1 MSSSNILQLFK
12 DSGALLTGHFL
23 LTSGRHSDVYY
34 EKFTLLKNPTICTQI
49 CKSMADH
56 FKNSGV
62 QTVVGPTTGGILIA
76 YDVARYLGVESIY
89 AEQGENGRVFKRG
102 FSLEPGEKVLIV
114 DDVLTTGK
122 SVEEVIALV
131 KSYKADIVGTSRESQ
146 ARLEAAHERLSDKE
160 AVIADIKEDRD
171 RWRQQATALLT
182 DKRPAKSLLAR
193 LLGR

>member
-131 KSYKADIVGTSRESQ
+131 KSYKADIVGIGLFLDRSGGKVTFPYPTHALATVSADSWEATSCPLCQKDVPFTQRGS
-146 ARLEAAHERLSDKE
+146 RKL
-160 AVIADIKEDRD
+160 
-171 RWRQQATALLT
+171 
-182 DKRPAKSLLAR
+182 
-193 LLGR
+193 